1 MLDFTQSSYSMH
13 TPETN
18 AFLQISEPPRNKHF
32 ANRPMFAEPITEDYV
47 QSDEVDMG
55 MSYDELS
62 V

>member
-1 MLDFTQSSYSMH
+1 MH

>member
-1 MLDFTQSSYSMH
+1 MH
-13 TPETN
+13 TPETSV
-18 AFLQISEPPRNKHF
+18 LCKLLKPPKKQF